1 MPYWTVGGR
10 GRNAYLAE
18 QAFAKEQGQ
27 RHCPARMERLGGT
40 GIALGGGHGAV
51 LGGVRP
57 MPNRVQ
63 DGQQPEALR
72 SLKSAAKAGSQKPD
86 DQGLEARGD
95 TAPIP
100 ASPEQEQDAAAK
112 VLREGVKKNPRGME
126 EAAKKAPRR

>member
-1 MPYWTVGGR
+1 
-10 GRNAYLAE
+10 
-18 QAFAKEQGQ
+18 
-27 RHCPARMERLGGT
+27 
-40 GIALGGGHGAV
+40 
-51 LGGVRP
+51 

-72 SLKSAAKAGSQKPD
+72 SLKSAAKAGSRKPD

-95 TAPIP
+95 TAPVS

-112 VLREGVKKNPRGME
+112 VLRKGVKKNPRGME

>member
-1 MPYWTVGGR
+1 
-10 GRNAYLAE
+10 
-18 QAFAKEQGQ
+18 
-27 RHCPARMERLGGT
+27 
-40 GIALGGGHGAV
+40 
-51 LGGVRP
+51 

-72 SLKSAAKAGSQKPD
+72 SLKSAAKAGSRKPD

-95 TAPIP
+95 TAPVS

-126 EAAKKAPRR
+126 EAAKKAPKR

>member
-1 MPYWTVGGR
+1 MP
-10 GRNAYLAE
+10 
-18 QAFAKEQGQ
+18 KS
-27 RHCPARMERLGGT
+27 M
-40 GIALGGGHGAV
+40 
-51 LGGVRP
+51 
-57 MPNRVQ
+57 Q

-86 DQGLEARGD
+86 GQGLKARGD
-95 TAPIP
+95 TAPVS